1 MGTPPRHEY
10 FYGRYS
16 LTLSQVIP
24 AILTDDPQALEV
36 MVRQAETFADWIQFD
51 IMDGRFVP
59 SKSITHENIKEIST
73 ILGWEAHLMV
83 NEPERYLTDF
93 RKAGAQKVAFHYE
106 ATQQPLE
113 VISQARDLELKVGLA
128 INPDTPISDI
138 LSLVNELDSVLFL
151 SVHPGFYGKE
161 FIPEVL
167 QKITEFRTT
176 FPYIETG
183 IDGGI
188 KESNIARVAQCGVD
202 CIYVGSAIFLQ
213 ENPGESYRRLV
224 KLAR

>member
-1 MGTPPRHEY
+1 M
-10 FYGRYS
+10 
-16 LTLSQVIP
+16 
-24 AILTDDPQALEV
+24 
-36 MVRQAETFADWIQFD
+36 
-51 IMDGRFVP
+51 
-59 SKSITHENIKEIST
+59 
-73 ILGWEAHLMV
+73 
-83 NEPERYLTDF
+83 
-93 RKAGAQKVAFHYE
+93 
-106 ATQQPLE
+106 
-113 VISQARDLELKVGLA
+113 VGLA

-151 SVHPGFYGKE
+151 SVHPGFYGKK

-176 FPYIETG
+176 VPYIETG

-188 KESNIARVAQCGVD
+188 NESNIARVAKCGVD